1 MDFFQ
6 NIKKTIS
13 DKTPNFVGSLF
24 IFIVFLVIANIVQS
38 IITKEDSVIR
48 NLSVNEET
56 NYSSKNLIQHQI
68 GSFVYY
74 IILIIGGIFAVINLG
89 FNVTT
94 IITILASMGLALGI
108 AMQETLSNI
117 ISGIIISMND
127 IFSINDIIKINNT
140 WNEHTTY
147 GKVVDFN
154 LYVTTIYNPL
164 NKSLITVPNSTIQNN
179 LLTNVTRSKI
189 YEKK

>member
-24 IFIVFLVIANIVQS
+24 IFILFLVIANIVRS
-38 IITKEDSVIR
+38 IITKEDSVIT

>member
-13 DKTPNFVGSLF
+13 DKTPNFIGSLF
-24 IFIVFLVIANIVQS
+24 IFIVFLVIANIVR
-38 IITKEDSVIR
+38 SVITR
-48 NLSVNEET
+48 EDNNISNLSVDEET

-68 GSFVYY
+68 GSFVFY
-74 IILIIGGIFAVINLG
+74 IILVIGSIFAVINLG

-108 AMQETLSNI
+108 AMQQTLSNI

-127 IFSINDIIKINNT
+127 IFSINDIIKINTT
-140 WNEHTTY
+140 WNEKTTY
-147 GKVVDFN
+147 GKVIDFN
-154 LYVTTIYNPL
+154 LYVTIIYDPL

-179 LLTNVTRSKI
+179 LLTNVTRSKL

>member
-13 DKTPNFVGSLF
+13 DKAPNFVGSLF
-24 IFIVFLVIANIVQS
+24 IFVAFLVIANIVRS
-38 IITKEDSVIR
+38 IITKEDTNIT
-48 NLSVNEET
+48 NLSVDEET

-74 IILIIGGIFAVINLG
+74 IILVIGGIFAVINLG

-179 LLTNVTRSKI
+179 LLTNVSRSKI

>member
-13 DKTPNFVGSLF
+13 DKTPNFIGSLF
-24 IFIVFLVIANIVQS
+24 IFIVFLVIANIVRS
-38 IITKEDSVIR
+38 IITSESSDKT
-48 NLSVNEET
+48 NLSVDEET

-147 GKVVDFN
+147 GKVIDFN
-154 LYVTTIYNPL
+154 LYVTIIYDPV

-179 LLTNVTRSKI
+179 LLTNVTRSKL

>member
-24 IFIVFLVIANIVQS
+24 IFVAFLVIANIVRS
-38 IITKEDSVIR
+38 IITKEDTNIT
-48 NLSVNEET
+48 NLSVDEET

-74 IILIIGGIFAVINLG
+74 IILVIGGIFAVINLG

-179 LLTNVTRSKI
+179 LLTNVSRSKI